1 MQHQAAQ
8 KQEDVEHQAIDD
20 PQAQA
25 SVVAQVKPESMG
37 QQSQR
42 IDQANGVRRPADLTD
57 RNRPFQPTLQDK
69 SNAHELVLDRES
81 LQN

>member
-42 IDQANGVRRPADLTD
+42 ID
-57 RNRPFQPTLQDK
+57 
-69 SNAHELVLDRES
+69 
-81 LQN
+81 